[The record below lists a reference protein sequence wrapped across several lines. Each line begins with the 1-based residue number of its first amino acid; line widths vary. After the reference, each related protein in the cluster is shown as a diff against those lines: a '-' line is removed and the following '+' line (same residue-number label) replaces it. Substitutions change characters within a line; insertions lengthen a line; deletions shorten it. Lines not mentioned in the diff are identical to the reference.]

1 MRKRDVVIIGSG
13 PAGLTAAIYTA
24 RASLKPLL
32 IDAPADAAQQT
43 TPGGQLMITTD
54 VENYPGFSEGIQG
67 PELMAEFRKQAER
80 FGTEFMEGWITDVD
94 LSERPFRIY
103 VDGRS
108 TISAET
114 LIIATGASAKWLGIP
129 GEAKVPDGFGGN
141 GVSACAT
148 CDGPLPAFR
157 NRTLVV
163 VGGGDTAMEEA
174 TFLTRYAAKV
184 YVVHRRDKLR
194 ASKIM
199 QEKAFRNDKI
209 EFIWNAAVEEIVGT
223 QEEGVTGVRLRNLK
237 TGEEKIF
244 PCAGVFV
251 AIGHRPNTDLF
262 RGQLDMDDVGY
273 LKTSGH
279 STATNIPGVFAC
291 GDVQDSFYRQAV
303 TAAGTG
309 CMSAIDAERFLD
321 HLPVSMPSGEEIT
334 DQGEHITAD
343 RHAIITADGHM
354 IPNDTEA
361 PDTEVSVGED

>member
-1 MRKRDVVIIGSG
+1 MTMKELRCQVVIIGSG
-13 PAGLTAAIYTA
+13 PAGLTAAIYAA
-24 RASLKPLL
+24 RASLSPLL
-32 IDAPADAAQQT
+32 IDAPADHEKQT

-67 PELMAEFRKQAER
+67 PELMVEFRKQAER
-80 FGTEFMEGWITDVD
+80 FGTEFLEEWITKVD
-94 LSERPFRIY
+94 LSRRPFTLYGEDSI
-103 VDGRS
+103 VK
-108 TISAET
+108 AET
-114 LIIATGASAKWLGIP
+114 LIIASGASAKWLGIP
-129 GEAKVPDGFGGN
+129 GEAKTPHGFGGN

-148 CDGPLPAFR
+148 CDGPLPHFR
-157 NRTLVV
+157 NKHLVV

-174 TFLTRYAAKV
+174 TFLTRYASRV
-184 YVVHRRDKLR
+184 FVVHRRDKLR

-209 EFIWNAAVEEIVGT
+209 EFIWNTDVTAILGT
-223 QEEGVTGVRLRNLK
+223 PDQGVTGVHLRNVQ
-237 TGEEKIF
+237 TGEETIF
-244 PCAGVFV
+244 DCHGVFI

-262 RGQLDMDDVGY
+262 KGQLDMDAVGY

-321 HLPVSMPSGEEIT
+321 HLPIEMPTGEEVTIE
-334 DQGEHITAD
+334 GEHISPD
-343 RHAIITADGHM
+343 HQKIIMPTGDVICNLPAEGLV
-354 IPNDTEA
+354 E
-361 PDTEVSVGED
+361 E